1 MSWKNL
7 RGVKEKWGILILNI
21 GTTLS
26 SADNLTIPV
35 ALPSVKDSST
45 LGIGCMVGPK
55 AGLDVWERKKSLF
68 PCRDS
73 NTDRP
78 VRILVTI
85 PTEPSQMMYVAYEL
99 CKNVYKKLWFFFFL
113 PPNKYGTL
121 LSQFSVIICVCV
133 FVCVYLCVCVFCV
146 CCVCVWCVC
155 VFVCVCLCVRVCVF
169 VCVCVFLCVFLCV
182 CLCVCVFVCLC
193 VCVCV
198 CVCVRANKSSRGR
211 CIQIRNT
218 FQIFKFSYYVYKPT
232 STLLTQ
238 IKFNSTSQIYIVNCM
253 CWYLR
258 TDTLTA
264 GTTLHAV
271 VLLLLWSSWWV
282 PTFRSATQPHHI
294 PTKCALQT
302 ASPLNSITLSFK
314 KFSRSRCMY

>member
-133 FVCVYLCVCVFCV
+133 CV
-146 CCVCVWCVC
+146 
-155 VFVCVCLCVRVCVF
+155 
-169 VCVCVFLCVFLCV
+169 CV
-182 CLCVCVFVCLC
+182 CLCVCVFVCMF

-198 CVCVRANKSSRGR
+198 CV
-211 CIQIRNT
+211 
-218 FQIFKFSYYVYKPT
+218 FFF
-232 STLLTQ
+232 
-238 IKFNSTSQIYIVNCM
+238 
-253 CWYLR
+253 
-258 TDTLTA
+258 
-264 GTTLHAV
+264 
-271 VLLLLWSSWWV
+271 
-282 PTFRSATQPHHI
+282 
-294 PTKCALQT
+294 
-302 ASPLNSITLSFK
+302 
-314 KFSRSRCMY
+314 